1 MSSLSYKDAGV
12 DLELYE
18 QAMQKLPQHMRRTQ
32 TPRVMPLTGGFAG
45 LFRLDYNSRLFAKNY
60 SDPVLVYVHPCWK
73 EVNANSINSNGA

>member
-32 TPRVMPLTGGFAG
+32 TPRVMPLNGGFAG

-60 SDPVLVYVHPCWK
+60 SDPVLVSGTDGVGTKIKVAIAAAPR
-73 EVNANSINSNGA
+73 